1 MTDHE
6 KRGSE
11 RVPVALRIRLRYQ
24 AVDQFI
30 SKFAVNVSRGGMF
43 LSSRNPKAPGTR
55 IYFEIWLADDSPV
68 IDGSG
73 EVRWIREYDRR
84 RPDEP
89 HGMGIQF
96 IALSDSSWPLLE
108 RILAH
113 RRSIGEHDD
122 DAIPE
127 PRPGIDRRA
136 PARRDERVQAA
147 APPELRRDDDREED
161 ADADD
166 DHGAAGPD
174 DSNGRRAPH
183 RRDGGAGSTH
193 QPVTAA
199 AAHRDDGG
207 NHAARGLS
215 AARDRD
221 RDRDRDDDHAR
232 HATPAPLRERHD
244 DDDHARLGTPS
255 PLRERDRDNDQARRA
270 TPSPLRDRD
279 GDNDHARH
287 AAPSPLRDRDRERDD
302 DHARHATPS
311 PLRERDGDRDHARH
325 ATPSPLRDDDRDPD
339 DDQARRATPPPLR
352 DRDDDHARH
361 ATPSPL
367 RDRDPDDDH
376 AAPFRERHDDDDL
389 AGLATPAPFRERDD
403 DNDHARHATPSPFR
417 ERDGERVRGSSAPP
431 SASIA
436 GGDDEELRRELMRAL
451 APSVLL
457 SRREPSRPRRASI
470 DGEPVVRAAMA
481 RARALTIDVAGDG
494 ELDRVLAELLD
505 QSAVPVEISVEAA
518 SRELAERLGGA
529 PVERRRTSETAAAL
543 ARVPAGRA
551 MSLDEALGDDELLPE
566 PPPQRGRSP
575 SDREPLTPTGETHAA
590 RLLRGK

>member
-161 ADADD
+161 ADGDD
-166 DHGAAGPD
+166 DRRAADAGGGRAHAGADEGAGPD

-215 AARDRD
+215 AA

-287 AAPSPLRDRDRERDD
+287 AAPSPLRDRDRE
-302 DHARHATPS
+302 
-311 PLRERDGDRDHARH
+311 
-325 ATPSPLRDDDRDPD
+325 
-339 DDQARRATPPPLR
+339 
-352 DRDDDHARH
+352 RDDDHARH

-543 ARVPAGRA
+543 ARVPVGRA